1 MANTYRKECRL
12 EADMKKTIGICFF
25 MAVVLVGAVGMLSLQ
40 RSAGEDGQGEA
51 SRGEAVGEIQETE
64 QEVAESMARQEPFCY
79 VIREQDGL
87 LVVYEQ
93 DGETI
98 LLETHIEVK
107 ALDSDTQEAL
117 REGIRVLDEQELYD
131 LLESYSS

>member
-1 MANTYRKECRL
+1 MGCCPYKGPPGRM
-12 EADMKKTIGICFF
+12 D
-25 MAVVLVGAVGMLSLQ
+25 
-40 RSAGEDGQGEA
+40 
-51 SRGEAVGEIQETE
+51 RGRHRAEAVGEIQETE

-107 ALDSDTQEAL
+107 ALDGDTQEAL